1 MLNTGDSQEIRTGEM
16 HKKAKAGE
24 WTGRGTGP
32 MMEGSHP
39 FFKCSYNCSSCFDP
53 LLFVTW
59 HDLLLGPYSLHP
71 STRPHTTGH
80 IRRVAGTAR
89 GARRHHPGPHA
100 RQGLDRGAESGE
112 FAASSSHSI
121 TNLLQPSAFCPLS
134 PVCALLRNMHFLLSL
149 AGPDAPER

>member
-1 MLNTGDSQEIRTGEM
+1 M

-53 LLFVTW
+53 LPFVTW

-71 STRPHTTGH
+71 STRPHTAGH

-112 FAASSSHSI
+112 FAGC
-121 TNLLQPSAFCPLS
+121 FLS
-134 PVCALLRNMHFLLSL
+134 QHNEPPPALSLLSSVPSL
-149 AGPDAPER
+149 RPTSQHAFPLVPCRS